1 MTSSQPDD
9 HPKIVTSTHLND
21 VEIGGSGS
29 AHVDGDGFDKGA
41 AGKVLDFLRHSG
53 AEEERLP
60 LAFEVRK
67 DGSDVFLESH
77 VDHTIR
83 LVQAEVSERRISFC
97 PHNGC

>member
-1 MTSSQPDD
+1 MTIRRSLTS
-9 HPKIVTSTHLND
+9 STHLND

-29 AHVDGDGFDKGA
+29 AHVDGDGFDEGA
-41 AGKVLDFLRHSG
+41 AGKVLDFLRHGG
-53 AEEERLP
+53 AEEEGLP

-83 LVQAEVSERRISFC
+83 LVQAEVSERMI
-97 PHNGC
+97 